1 MEEGG
6 TYVERRS
13 RSKFLRIFHF
23 HSPTPNLNPQSGNH
37 VSQPPFPF
45 GCFNEI
51 SSYLGFVGSQP
62 HTLLLHC
69 DR

>member
-45 GCFNEI
+45 GCFGDI
-51 SSYLGFVGSQP
+51 FVSWFRWFSASHFIAP
-62 HTLLLHC
+62 L
-69 DR
+69 R